1 MGLFGI
7 LFIIGA
13 VLGIVAFTRLRGV
26 DQNDLLRIP
35 ELLRRVTELERR
47 LGIGQEAKPVTAE
60 PVPPPVVR
68 APLPRPPSPPPPP
81 AHLETVIA
89 GRRPHRAR
97 LLLVS
102 LAALHHPEEDID
114 THVTRPTG

>member
-35 ELLRRVTELERR
+35 ELLRRVAELERR
-47 LGIGQEAKPVTAE
+47 LGIGEEAAPVTAE
-60 PVPPPVVR
+60 PVSAEPGPPQYVQPSASVR
-68 APLPRPPSPPPPP
+68 IRSGWRRASSWATMPPIEMPITCAASMPSASSSP
-81 AHLETVIA
+81 
-89 GRRPHRAR
+89 
-97 LLLVS
+97 
-102 LAALHHPEEDID
+102 AASCAI
-114 THVTRPTG
+114 